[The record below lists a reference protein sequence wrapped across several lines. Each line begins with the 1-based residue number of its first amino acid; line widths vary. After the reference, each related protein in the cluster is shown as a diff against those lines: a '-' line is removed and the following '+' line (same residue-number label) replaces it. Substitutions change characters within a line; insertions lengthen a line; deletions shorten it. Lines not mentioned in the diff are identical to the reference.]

1 MIETTDK
8 KDTFYSVDVGKP
20 KTQIILCHSGRDIIN
35 YYNSLKY
42 RMNGKY
48 SKIPHFLITRQGK
61 AINLIPPTHTS
72 NFFGQAAV
80 DDHGIFIVLENMGW
94 LKRNAKNN
102 RYTNWIGDIYKGE
115 VLQKKWRDH
124 FFWATYTDEQ
134 LDTCAQVINEL
145 KEDMGLELEMV
156 GHNVRVEG
164 INKFKGLVSRSNYN
178 NFWTDVS
185 PAFNFEELKNR
196 ISNEKE

>member
-1 MIETTDK
+1 
-8 KDTFYSVDVGKP
+8 
-20 KTQIILCHSGRDIIN
+20 
-35 YYNSLKY
+35 
-42 RMNGKY
+42 
-48 SKIPHFLITRQGK
+48 
-61 AINLIPPTHTS
+61 
-72 NFFGQAAV
+72 
-80 DDHGIFIVLENMGW
+80 MGW

-102 RYTNWIGDIYKGE
+102 RYTNWIGDIYRGE

>member
-1 MIETTDK
+1 MIETTDI
-8 KDTFYSVDVGKP
+8 KDTFYSVEVGKP

-35 YYNSLKY
+35 YYNSLKF

-61 AINLIPPTHTS
+61 VIELIPPTHTS
-72 NFFGQAAV
+72 NFFGQSDV
-80 DDHGIFIVLENMGW
+80 DDYGVFIVLENMGW
-94 LKRNAKNN
+94 LKKNSKDN
-102 RYTNWIGDIYKGE
+102 RYTNWIGDTYRGE
-115 VLQKKWRDH
+115 GLQKKWRDH
-124 FFWATYTDEQ
+124 FFWATYTEEQ
-134 LDTCAQVINEL
+134 LNACAKVINKL
-145 KEDMGLELEMV
+145 KENMGLELDMV
-156 GHNVRVEG
+156 GHNVRVDG

-196 ISNEKE
+196 ITNEK